1 MWFTCLYVSSIK
13 QFFDSRIL
21 VCGMSKVWWDTDG
34 CTDKYRCAL
43 DIYLMTVLSS
53 SYGIIMNL
61 EINAP
66 GNGNNVVYGLNVM
79 YRFYLKEQMEIVG
92 KLGSNDTS
100 KIGML
105 PSASKYISIKFS
117 YQCINI
123 LNNK

>member
-1 MWFTCLYVSSIK
+1 MKHMSMWFTCSYVSSIK

-34 CTDKYRCAL
+34 CADKYRCAL
-43 DIYLMTVLSS
+43 DVYLMTVLESCFCPKPSCRGGTS

-79 YRFYLKEQMEIVG
+79 YRCYLKENG
-92 KLGSNDTS
+92 N
-100 KIGML
+100 
-105 PSASKYISIKFS
+105 
-117 YQCINI
+117 CW
-123 LNNK
+123 